1 MCTRGNSLRAPKK
14 GRPFPA
20 AKVLT
25 APPSRSPA
33 WRTSP
38 STFRALRLETASC
51 QSPTPPA
58 GRNVEQIDHI
68 GVVHRGE
75 QQGWAECE
83 CCQRHRAL
91 ETARSMGPQTVRGH
105 LRWLHQRRSGDPAR
119 EGSRNC
125 HSAAGAARA
134 QTVPRPRLTQPVDHQ
149 QPPLA
154 LEVLFASAPTAAP
167 AAMFLEIVPVSC
179 STIWVTAAAPPS
191 PTPALIWNATC
202 CKSSQSD
209 SAEHRGV
216 CFIEKDWMEAA
227 ASPGDNLVTSS
238 ISSNSVPRCMNRMV
252 FASAVGMLR
261 KSQLGRCG
269 HWTEE

>member
-1 MCTRGNSLRAPKK
+1 MRVLSAASGPRDRAQHGTPNSPRPLTLAPSTTIWRSSA
-14 GRPFPA
+14 GRLPKLP
-20 AKVLT
+20 L
-25 APPSRSPA
+25 SRRCGEGPNSPA
-33 WRTSP
+33 
-38 STFRALRLETASC
+38 
-51 QSPTPPA
+51 TPPDA
-58 GRNVEQIDHI
+58 P
-68 GVVHRGE
+68 RG
-75 QQGWAECE
+75 
-83 CCQRHRAL
+83 
-91 ETARSMGPQTVRGH
+91 S
-105 LRWLHQRRSGDPAR
+105 PA
-119 EGSRNC
+119 
-125 HSAAGAARA
+125 
-134 QTVPRPRLTQPVDHQ
+134 T
-149 QPPLA
+149 PLA